1 MSNIEIKVDE
11 IKQLL
16 ASVKA
21 IPPPLPHERTY
32 IQTYKYVPTPDE
44 ARADEQ
50 EERIALENTNNT
62 NGQHTNEVGTN
73 DPYKFIVPLLKAL
86 MTVYKKYGNLEILEV
101 GAGNGFTRQIILA
114 ILESRNI
121 RVQWVATDLIHRPHA
136 PNVRRLSGL
145 RAVTPGYGYI
155 GFNVL
160 LMMFPTPNNPW
171 STHVL
176 KRVTDLKIDC
186 SVIFGGEVGH
196 SDGHISILPVLEQ
209 SWEQKSRE
217 VFAHVHESVEKAIEM
232 YERVQNGHV

>member
-44 ARADEQ
+44 A
-50 EERIALENTNNT
+50 
-62 NGQHTNEVGTN
+62 
-73 DPYKFIVPLLKAL
+73 
-86 MTVYKKYGNLEILEV
+86 
-101 GAGNGFTRQIILA
+101 
-114 ILESRNI
+114 RNI